1 MEDLQKL
8 ILEEGFEE
16 VIDSAYDLVDNTRY
30 SEAVEYFRA
39 LLEYSKTAFVLD
51 EEISDILEELANCL
65 RIVGKRTEALEIY
78 DRLIARNG
86 ISPDYL
92 FVKSELYQGLSQ
104 FEKAAELRQQA
115 FDMIIEKYGENSIKS
130 ARAMIGIAENMLNF
144 SQYDEA
150 EELYFE
156 ALRIYREKDARD
168 FDTARLL
175 QNIGRL

>member
-30 SEAVEYFRA
+30 SEAVECFRA

-104 FEKAAELRQQA
+104 F
-115 FDMIIEKYGENSIKS
+115 
-130 ARAMIGIAENMLNF
+130 
-144 SQYDEA
+144 
-150 EELYFE
+150 
-156 ALRIYREKDARD
+156 
-168 FDTARLL
+168 
-175 QNIGRL
+175 